1 VPSLRPDAVRQQI
14 ARAATDPVYLIV
26 GDDEH
31 EKSALALALGEMIEE
46 GLRAFNVE
54 RLYATDKAV
63 TPLQVAEAAR
73 TLPMLAPRRVVVV
86 LAAEKMLA
94 PKRKAASSA
103 SETDE
108 DQAGVEG
115 NIEPLLDYLQDPSPS
130 TSLVFVC
137 SAGEGAPDAIPLPK
151 NLRIT
156 KALAKVATVVAC
168 GGLDGGKDPARWVV
182 EKAKAAGLDID
193 RQAVVRLLQL
203 AGDDPGRVRADVEKL
218 LLFASGAGR
227 VTLDHVAAIAGA
239 PVHHGDDWALVRALE
254 QGNPAAALRELQA
267 ALDHGGVPYQI
278 LGQIG
283 YAIRTPPP
291 RGRFPTRRV
300 PAAVEALFRTD
311 VAMKS
316 SGGDPR
322 VLLERLIVELCG

>member
-1 VPSLRPDAVRQQI
+1 VPQLRPDAVRQQI
-14 ARAATDPVYLIV
+14 ASSNTDPVYLIA
-26 GDDEH
+26 GDDDH
-31 EKSALALALGEMIEE
+31 EKSALALAFGEMVEE

-63 TPLQVAEAAR
+63 TALHVTEAAR
-73 TLPMLAPRRVVVV
+73 TLPMLSPRRVVIV
-86 LAAEKMLA
+86 LSAEKMLA
-94 PKRKAASSA
+94 PKKGRGAA
-103 SETDE
+103 EPDGDE
-108 DQAGVEG
+108 EG
-115 NIEPLLDYLQDPSPS
+115 SGDLEPLLDYLQNPSPT
-130 TSLVFVC
+130 TSLVFVF
-137 SAGEGAPDAIPLPK
+137 SAADGAPDAIPLAK

-156 KALAKVATVVAC
+156 KALAKVGTLVLC
-168 GGLDGGKDPARWVV
+168 TGLDGSKDSSRWVIDR
-182 EKAKAAGLDID
+182 AKAAGLEIE
-193 RQAVVRLLQL
+193 RQAVTRVLQL
-203 AGDDPGRVRADVEKL
+203 AGDDPGHVRADVEKL
-218 LLFASGAGR
+218 LLFAAGSGR
-227 VTLDHVAAIAGA
+227 ITVDHVAAIAGT

-254 QGNPAAALRELQA
+254 AGNPAAALRELQA
-267 ALDHGGVPYQI
+267 ALDNGGVPYQI

>member
-1 VPSLRPDAVRQQI
+1 VAQPTPDAVRQQI
-14 ARAATDPVYLIV
+14 ARSETDPVYLIA

-31 EKSALALALGEMIEE
+31 EKSALALAFGEMVEE

-54 RLYATDKAV
+54 RLYATDRAV
-63 TPLQVAEAAR
+63 TALLVTEAAR
-73 TLPMLAPRRVVVV
+73 TLPMMALRRVVIV
-86 LAAEKMLA
+86 LSAEEMLA
-94 PKRKAASSA
+94 PKKKGRGAEPEADEEAAG
-103 SETDE
+103 DL
-108 DQAGVEG
+108 
-115 NIEPLLDYLQDPSPS
+115 EPLLDYLQNPSPT
-130 TSLVFVC
+130 TSLVFVF
-137 SAGEGAPDAIPLPK
+137 SAADGAPDAIPLAK

-156 KALAKVATVVAC
+156 KALAKAGTLVLCT
-168 GGLDGGKDPARWVV
+168 GLDGSSDLSRWVV
-182 EKAKAAGLDID
+182 ERAKAAGLEID
-193 RQAVVRLLQL
+193 RQAVAKLLEL
-203 AGDDPGRVRADVEKL
+203 ASRDPGRIRADVEKL
-218 LLFASGAGR
+218 LLFAARAGR
-227 VTLDHVAAIAGA
+227 ITVDHVAAMAGT

-254 QGNPAAALRELQA
+254 ASNVVAALRELQA
-267 ALDHGGVPYQI
+267 TMDNGGIPYQI

-322 VLLERLIVELCG
+322 ILLERLIVELCG

>member
-1 VPSLRPDAVRQQI
+1 MPQLRPDAVRQQI
-14 ARAATDPVYLIV
+14 ASANTDPVYLLA

-31 EKSALALALGEMIEE
+31 DKSALALAFGEMVEE

-54 RLYATDKAV
+54 RLYATDKSV
-63 TPLQVAEAAR
+63 TALLVTEAAR
-73 TLPMLAPRRVVVV
+73 TLPMMAPRRVVVV
-86 LAAEKMLA
+86 LSAEKMLA
-94 PKRKAASSA
+94 PKKGRGAVESDD
-103 SETDE
+103 DE
-108 DQAGVEG
+108 EG
-115 NIEPLLDYLQDPSPS
+115 SGDLEALFDYLQNPSPT
-130 TSLVFVC
+130 TSLVFVF
-137 SAGEGAPDAIPLPK
+137 SAADGAPDAIPLAK

-156 KALAKVATVVAC
+156 KALAKAGTLVLCT
-168 GGLDGGKDPARWVV
+168 GLDGGKDPSRWVA
-182 EKAKAAGLDID
+182 ERAKAAGLEID
-193 RQAVVRLLQL
+193 RQAVTRVLQL

-218 LLFASGAGR
+218 LLFAAGADR
-227 VTLDHVAAIAGA
+227 ITVDHVAAIAGT

-254 QGNPAAALRELQA
+254 AGNPAAALRELQA
-267 ALDHGGVPYQI
+267 ALDNGGVPYQI

-322 VLLERLIVELCG
+322 ILLERLIVELCG